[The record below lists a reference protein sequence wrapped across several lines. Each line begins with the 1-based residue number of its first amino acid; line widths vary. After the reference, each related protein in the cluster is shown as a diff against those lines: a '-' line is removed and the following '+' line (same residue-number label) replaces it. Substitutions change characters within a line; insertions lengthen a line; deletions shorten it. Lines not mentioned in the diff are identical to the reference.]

1 MASREG
7 RTRQRTS
14 AVRSASR
21 STLVRCAPSQPLTR
35 RRREPRVAGAETSH
49 TSGRGSCGLVSSGAS
64 PSDTQAASAR
74 LLIRGEQAM
83 SSEDE
88 VRTASAQFYAALDTM
103 MVGDAAPLAE
113 VWSHAADVSTMHPIG
128 GREAGWDEVRGS
140 FEQVAQ
146 LASGGHGELRDQSI
160 QVGGDLAYEV
170 GIEQGQITLAG
181 EQIAIEH

>member
-1 MASREG
+1 
-7 RTRQRTS
+7 
-14 AVRSASR
+14 
-21 STLVRCAPSQPLTR
+21 
-35 RRREPRVAGAETSH
+35 
-49 TSGRGSCGLVSSGAS
+49 
-64 PSDTQAASAR
+64 
-74 LLIRGEQAM
+74 M

-88 VRTASAQFYAALDTM
+88 VRTASAQFYAALDSM

-160 QVGGDLAYEV
+160 QVAGDMAYEV

-181 EQIAIEH
+181 EQIAIEHRVTNVYRREAGGWKIVHHHTDLAPAMLNLLSRLQAA

>member
-1 MASREG
+1 
-7 RTRQRTS
+7 
-14 AVRSASR
+14 
-21 STLVRCAPSQPLTR
+21 
-35 RRREPRVAGAETSH
+35 
-49 TSGRGSCGLVSSGAS
+49 
-64 PSDTQAASAR
+64 
-74 LLIRGEQAM
+74 M

-88 VRTASAQFYAALDTM
+88 VRTASAQFYTALNSM

-113 VWSHAADVSTMHPIG
+113 VWSHGADVSTMHPIG

-146 LASGGHGELRDQSI
+146 LASGGHGELRDQRI

-181 EQIAIEH
+181 EQIAIEHRVTNVYRREAGGWKIVHHHTDLSPAMLDLLGRLQAA

>member
-1 MASREG
+1 
-7 RTRQRTS
+7 
-14 AVRSASR
+14 
-21 STLVRCAPSQPLTR
+21 
-35 RRREPRVAGAETSH
+35 
-49 TSGRGSCGLVSSGAS
+49 
-64 PSDTQAASAR
+64 
-74 LLIRGEQAM
+74 M

-88 VRTASAQFYAALDTM
+88 VRTASAQFYAALDSM

-160 QVGGDLAYEV
+160 QVAGDMAYEV

-181 EQIAIEH
+181 EQIAIEHRVTNVYRREAGGWKIVHHHTDLSPAMLNLLSRLQAA